1 MAQNFIP
8 LFTNKIIGLKRVERN
23 RTTFVNLVDYSWE
36 RANEGDNLSEQTLPE
51 DENND
56 DNTNSSDSSE
66 SDGPPNQDS
75 RDQDDSHHD
84 RENHHSQSEETNK
97 SKLNESV
104 SSKRKREDN
113 YPSSNQNK
121 RPQTFRHC
129 NQLHE
134 SPRNGVRK
142 KQQDNSFKQSRIKSK
157 IYKGK
162 VRKTIQSTVA
172 EMTKKTGDQESVH
185 LENQKTK
192 HSLVS
197 HLTKRKSPTA

>member
-66 SDGPPNQDS
+66 SDGPPNQDN

-97 SKLNESV
+97 RKLNVSV

-113 YPSSNQNK
+113 YPSSNQIKDHGHLGTVTSSMNLQEMEFERNNK
-121 RPQTFRHC
+121 IIA
-129 NQLHE
+129 
-134 SPRNGVRK
+134 S
-142 KQQDNSFKQSRIKSK
+142 SR
-157 IYKGK
+157 
-162 VRKTIQSTVA
+162 V
-172 EMTKKTGDQESVH
+172 E
-185 LENQKTK
+185 LNQKFTRERFAK
-192 HSLVS
+192 LSRAL
-197 HLTKRKSPTA
+197 